1 MSVCVACPRAC
12 GVDRKENI
20 GFCGVG
26 EEILVAR
33 VGLHRWEEP
42 CISGTDSSRGS
53 GTVFFGGCNLRCVFC
68 QNYELSHSA
77 KGKIYTSDALE
88 AAMLS
93 LVDAG
98 AYNINLVTPSHY
110 VPYILPVLRRIKGR
124 IGVPIVYNCGGYE
137 SVETLRMLEGIVD
150 VYLPDF
156 KYFSPEISAKYSRAA
171 DYFTV
176 ACAALG
182 EMYRQVGAA
191 RFGADTMIEKGMVVR
206 HLVLPGNR
214 KDSIQVL
221 RALAELLPVGDIKLS
236 LMRQY
241 TPDFALGCEY
251 TELHRRLTE
260 FEYTSVLRVAEELGF
275 DGYFQGKD
283 SADKKF
289 TPDFEG

>member
-1 MSVCVACPRAC
+1 
-12 GVDRKENI
+12 
-20 GFCGVG
+20 
-26 EEILVAR
+26 
-33 VGLHRWEEP
+33 
-42 CISGTDSSRGS
+42 
-53 GTVFFGGCNLRCVFC
+53 VFC

-77 KGKIYTSDALE
+77 KGKVYTPDALE
-88 AAMLS
+88 EAMLS

-98 AYNINLVTPSHY
+98 AYNINLVTPTHY
-110 VPYILPVLRRIKGR
+110 VPYILPVLERVKPKIS
-124 IGVPIVYNCGGYE
+124 VPIVYNCGGYE
-137 SVETLRMLEGIVD
+137 SVETLRTLEGIVD

-156 KYFSPEISAKYSRAA
+156 KYFSSEISEKYSRAA

-191 RFGADTMIEKGMVVR
+191 CFGADGMMEKGMIVR

-221 RALAELLPVGDIKLS
+221 RALAELLPVEDIKLS

-289 TPDFEG
+289 TPDFEV